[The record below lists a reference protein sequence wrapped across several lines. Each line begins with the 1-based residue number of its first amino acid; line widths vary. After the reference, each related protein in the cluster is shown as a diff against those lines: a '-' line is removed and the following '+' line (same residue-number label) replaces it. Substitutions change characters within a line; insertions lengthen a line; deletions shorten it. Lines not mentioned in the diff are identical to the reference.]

1 MGKLDPSSGILEFAL
16 SKEIEAYHFYMAVAR
31 RVDSPK
37 IRDVFEELAAEEL
50 EHKARLE
57 LELMKTGKVVP
68 DGYEPAPGSDSDY
81 IVDEDNALLDMD
93 YRDMLLLAM
102 EKEKA
107 AFRTYVNLMAQTR
120 DEQAQELLLALAEEE
135 VRHKLRFENEYN
147 MMLKKT

>member
-1 MGKLDPSSGILEFAL
+1 MGNVDPSSGILEFAL

-37 IRDVFEELAAEEL
+37 IREVFEELAAEEL
-50 EHKARLE
+50 EHKAKLE

-68 DGYEPAPGSDSDY
+68 DGYESEPGPDSDY
-81 IVDEDNALLDMD
+81 IVDEDDALLDMD

-107 AFRTYVNLMAQTR
+107 AFRTYVSLMAETR
-120 DEQAQELLLALAEEE
+120 DEQTQELLLALAEEE
-135 VRHKLRFENEYN
+135 VKHKLRFETEYDVL
-147 MMLKKT
+147 LK